1 MHGGVVMGLLEAL
14 GLTLK
19 RTHCLNVQPY
29 TMDLTKVENHI
40 LKYRW
45 I

>member
-19 RTHCLNVQPY
+19 GHIVSMY
-29 TMDLTKVENHI
+29 NHI
-40 LKYRW
+40 LW
-45 I
+45 T